1 MNDDLT
7 NWTTVF
13 YESLNNFFGKSLEA
27 IPKII
32 GVLLI
37 LFLGWLFAKII
48 SWIISRVLKTMKF
61 DVFASR
67 VNLNEYLEKANVQL
81 TPSQLISKLVYWI
94 LLLLVFISA
103 SDALGW
109 DRVSIEISRL
119 LGFLPNLFFALMFFV
134 IGTYIA
140 GFIRDIIKGATS
152 SIGISTGKIISNIV
166 FYFLFVVVS
175 ITSLEQA
182 GLDTSL
188 ITSNLLLIIGTVLF
202 AFAISYGIAS
212 KDVLSNILAGF
223 FSRRTFQEGQI
234 IEVNGVRGQIVE
246 ISNISVIIRSSDK
259 EKIIIPTHEL
269 IVNKVKIIE
278 G

>member
-1 MNDDLT
+1 MNELT
-7 NWTTVF
+7 NWTSVF
-13 YESLNNFFGKSLEA
+13 YESLNAFFEKSLEA

-37 LFLGWLFAKII
+37 LLLGWLFAKVVA
-48 SWIISRVLKTMKF
+48 WIVSRVLRTMKF
-61 DVFASR
+61 DVLADR
-67 VNLNEYLEKANVQL
+67 IQLNDYLEKANVKL
-81 TPSQLISKLVYWI
+81 SPSQLISKVVYWI

-109 DRVSIEISRL
+109 DRVSNEISRL
-119 LGFLPNLFFALMFFV
+119 LGFLPNLFIALMFFV

-140 GFIRDIIKGATS
+140 GFIRDVIRGATS
-152 SIGISTGKIISNIV
+152 SIGISSGKMISNVV
-166 FYFLFVVVS
+166 FYFLFVVVT
-175 ITSLEQA
+175 ITALEQT
-182 GLDTSL
+182 GLDTTL

-202 AFAISYGIAS
+202 AGAISYGIAS

-223 FSRRTFQEGQI
+223 FSKRTFREGQI
-234 IEVNGVRGQIVE
+234 IEIDGIRGQIIE
-246 ISNISVIIRSSDK
+246 TSNISITIRSSAK

-278 G
+278 E